1 MKVVK
6 ILKHYK
12 YTVLFAISALL
23 YFQPGRYVMGNTL
36 GRLWNYSLMAVS
48 ILYAAL
54 YLQRFRYA
62 EIKKSDIGV
71 GLLVG
76 AHVYCMLVASLMNP
90 ATSNLKNA
98 VLYTVSMVG
107 FTAFV
112 RTGLFYNP
120 KALLQG
126 YLITG
131 VIQCLIN
138 LATMVLYHSNGGMRK
153 GISVLGRDYSDN
165 WFYLGH
171 ANATFFI
178 TLPVVALLFI
188 YSYHF
193 NKGLVKYCWAMMAA
207 VLAIYYF
214 QYSLAGLLGFV
225 AFTSLLLMDELL
237 PTALA
242 KRICRALNLRVL
254 LVAALIMESFLAV
267 MTGLSNYSDFLYGTF
282 AKGQSIQARLR
293 IWSNAEQYIIN
304 RIWLGNGLNTD
315 EIAVL
320 RLTNTHT
327 HNILLEFL
335 YCGGALAVF
344 LFIAAVLYLQNY
356 LDKYGAA
363 VYQSKAFRTAIW
375 ALAPFILGATFDYYI
390 YRNHQLFLYII
401 LWHLP
406 AWVRKENFEINECAD
421 QRQDVKPRRDS
432 GPLQ

>member
-1 MKVVK
+1 
-6 ILKHYK
+6 
-12 YTVLFAISALL
+12 
-23 YFQPGRYVMGNTL
+23 
-36 GRLWNYSLMAVS
+36 
-48 ILYAAL
+48 
-54 YLQRFRYA
+54 
-62 EIKKSDIGV
+62 
-71 GLLVG
+71 
-76 AHVYCMLVASLMNP
+76 
-90 ATSNLKNA
+90 
-98 VLYTVSMVG
+98 
-107 FTAFV
+107 
-112 RTGLFYNP
+112 
-120 KALLQG
+120 
-126 YLITG
+126 
-131 VIQCLIN
+131 
-138 LATMVLYHSNGGMRK
+138 
-153 GISVLGRDYSDN
+153 
-165 WFYLGH
+165 
-171 ANATFFI
+171 
-178 TLPVVALLFI
+178 
-188 YSYHF
+188 
-193 NKGLVKYCWAMMAA
+193 
-207 VLAIYYF
+207 
-214 QYSLAGLLGFV
+214 
-225 AFTSLLLMDELL
+225 MDELL

-315 EIAVL
+315 EIAVM

-375 ALAPFILGATFDYYI
+375 ALAPLILGATFDYYI

>member
-1 MKVVK
+1 MEHIKCL
-6 ILKHYK
+6 IIGSGP
-12 YTVLFAISALL
+12 AGIS
-23 YFQPGRYVMGNTL
+23 
-36 GRLWNYSLMAVS
+36 
-48 ILYAAL
+48 AAL

-76 AHVYCMLVASLMNP
+76 AHVYCMLAASLMNP

-242 KRICRALNLRVL
+242 KRICRALNLRIL

-267 MTGLSNYSDFLYGTF
+267 MTEATSTVAIVESIRNKGSMMEKSQKQQSNSFKEAAGDHFLTERPPDLIRTPLCAG
-282 AKGQSIQARLR
+282 
-293 IWSNAEQYIIN
+293 
-304 RIWLGNGLNTD
+304 
-315 EIAVL
+315 
-320 RLTNTHT
+320 HT
-327 HNILLEFL
+327 E
-335 YCGGALAVF
+335 
-344 LFIAAVLYLQNY
+344 
-356 LDKYGAA
+356 
-363 VYQSKAFRTAIW
+363 
-375 ALAPFILGATFDYYI
+375 
-390 YRNHQLFLYII
+390 
-401 LWHLP
+401 
-406 AWVRKENFEINECAD
+406 
-421 QRQDVKPRRDS
+421 S
-432 GPLQ
+432 GC

>member
-76 AHVYCMLVASLMNP
+76 AHVYCMLAASLMNP

-131 VIQCLIN
+131 VTQCLIN

-153 GISVLGRDYSDN
+153 GISVLGRDYSECDI
-165 WFYLGH
+165 LHH
-171 ANATFFI
+171 ASRCCI
-178 TLPVVALLFI
+178 AL
-188 YSYHF
+188 H
-193 NKGLVKYCWAMMAA
+193 
-207 VLAIYYF
+207 
-214 QYSLAGLLGFV
+214 
-225 AFTSLLLMDELL
+225 
-237 PTALA
+237 
-242 KRICRALNLRVL
+242 
-254 LVAALIMESFLAV
+254 
-267 MTGLSNYSDFLYGTF
+267 
-282 AKGQSIQARLR
+282 
-293 IWSNAEQYIIN
+293 
-304 RIWLGNGLNTD
+304 
-315 EIAVL
+315 
-320 RLTNTHT
+320 
-327 HNILLEFL
+327 
-335 YCGGALAVF
+335 
-344 LFIAAVLYLQNY
+344 
-356 LDKYGAA
+356 
-363 VYQSKAFRTAIW
+363 
-375 ALAPFILGATFDYYI
+375 
-390 YRNHQLFLYII
+390 LFL
-401 LWHLP
+401 P
-406 AWVRKENFEINECAD
+406 F
-421 QRQDVKPRRDS
+421 
-432 GPLQ
+432 